1 MKTNIWIAL
10 GLIAGFAGLSACA
23 PVVIAGAGAA
33 AVVVADDLAEKD
45 GDEGL
50 F

>member
-1 MKTNIWIAL
+1 MKVKFWVIL
-10 GLIAGFAGLSACA
+10 GLAISSVSVTGCA
-23 PVVIAGAGAA
+23 PVVIAAAGAGA
-33 AVVVADDLAEKD
+33 VVIADEVAEQD

>member
-1 MKTNIWIAL
+1 MTSKFWIAL
-10 GLIAGFAGLSACA
+10 GVIAGMAGLQACA

-33 AVVVADDLAEKD
+33 AVVVADELAEKD

>member
-1 MKTNIWIAL
+1 MKTKFWIAMCV
-10 GLIAGFAGLSACA
+10 IAGTVGLQACA

>member
-1 MKTNIWIAL
+1 MNTKFWVIL
-10 GLIAGFAGLSACA
+10 GLIAGTTALTGCA

-33 AVVVADDLAEKD
+33 AVVVADEVAEKD

>member
-1 MKTNIWIAL
+1 MTSKMWIAL
-10 GLIAGFAGLSACA
+10 GLIAGMAGLQACA
-23 PVVIAGAGAA
+23 PVVIAGAGAG
-33 AVVVADDLAEKD
+33 AVIIADELAEKD

>member
-1 MKTNIWIAL
+1 MTSKIWIAL
-10 GLIAGFAGLSACA
+10 GFAAGVVGLSGCA

-33 AVVVADDLAEKD
+33 AVVVADKAAENS
-45 GDEGL
+45 GDDGL

>member
-1 MKTNIWIAL
+1 MKTKFWIAL
-10 GLIAGFAGLSACA
+10 AVIAGMTGLSACA

>member
-1 MKTNIWIAL
+1 MTSKLWIAL
-10 GLIAGFAGLSACA
+10 GLIAGIAGLSACA

-33 AVVVADDLAEKD
+33 AVVVADEVAEKD